1 MVTGDVWGRHYTEWV
16 ETVKALKRENRLDE
30 AEALLLECCVATEL
44 EAVQNRWPTPAPW
57 YYSQLATIYRKR
69 KDREDEL
76 AILRRYVR
84 EAGRAN
90 AAASTRGSRLLK
102 RLDEMTSAT
111 GEA

>member
-30 AEALLLECCVATEL
+30 AEALLLECCVATEI
-44 EAVQNRWPTPAPW
+44 EAMRNRWPTPAPW
-57 YYSQLATIYRKR
+57 YYSELATIYRKR
-69 KDREDEL
+69 KEPENEL
-76 AILRRYVR
+76 AILGRYVR

-90 AAASTRGSRLLK
+90 AAANTRGSKLLK